1 MTALLFAVDG
11 DHVDCVRQLLY
22 AGASPD
28 GPFLWP
34 GHESESELT
43 RTPLVTA
50 MLNNSLAS
58 VRLLIQARHQASLF
72 YLLAYLLLVL
82 ILSFGMF

>member
-1 MTALLFAVDG
+1 MTALLFAVDS

-28 GPFLWP
+28 GPFLWHD
-34 GHESESELT
+34 HESESELM

-58 VRLLIQARHQASLF
+58 LRLLLQARQSVSLF
-72 YLLAYLLLVL
+72 HLFTLFLVL
-82 ILSFGMF
+82 ILSFSML